1 MIRPSTN
8 LDSAESVCEKMRQS
22 DLEGFGALRHALP
35 TTYVSPMNMAP
46 NITAIAMAGKNE
58 RPWWLPAV
66 KSEPA
71 KTARTSVGKIERSIT
86 TKIANASSSQ
96 RRRMRGAY
104 PAAGAGRPRAQVR
117 ARSLTYSG
125 FLPPAGALRS

>member
-1 MIRPSTN
+1 
-8 LDSAESVCEKMRQS
+8 MRQS
-22 DLEGFGALRHALP
+22 DLEGLGALRHALP

-58 RPWWLPAV
+58 PPWWLPAV

-86 TKIANASSSQ
+86 TKT
-96 RRRMRGAY
+96 
-104 PAAGAGRPRAQVR
+104 PAAAKGGACEELTRRPAPDGRVPKFGREA
-117 ARSLTYSG
+117 
-125 FLPPAGALRS
+125 